1 MPQNWYLRRN
11 PVCDFGSNNAR
22 AKVRELK
29 LRDIQPVVIYTLLRN
44 GGPVQRIKRENPVT
58 QVYSQQERRSDRFSQ
73 VRSQCIYY
81 VNQSYLYVKR
91 SIIEKKF
98 TKRGTPQQSQCLG
111 RGVLQN
117 PRKGR

>member
-22 AKVRELK
+22 ARVRELK

-81 VNQSYLYVKR
+81 VNQVTHTLKDPLSKRNLPKR
-91 SIIEKKF
+91 SPPKKSVF
-98 TKRGTPQQSQCLG
+98 RPGSTTKS
-111 RGVLQN
+111 
-117 PRKGR
+117 